1 MDVLQMEADI
11 LEVVFWQ
18 VWSSLGKFGQVWTS
32 LDKFEQFQTTFDKF
46 RQVWI
51 YVESVFAGVMY
62 YYTKLLLILVFSGSF
77 LVNLANSLEKCCD
90 EILISSSGPGA
101 KYQNDRLGK
110 TFYNSAIIHLIY
122 QYLSQFTQKGT

>member
-1 MDVLQMEADI
+1 MDPFE
-11 LEVVFWQ
+11 Q
-18 VWSSLGKFGQVWTS
+18 VWIS
-32 LDKFEQFQTTFDKF
+32 LDKFEQIQTSFNKS
-46 RQVWI
+46 RQVWTCG
-51 YVESVFAGVMY
+51 ESVGIAGVMY

-110 TFYNSAIIHLIY
+110 TFYNSAILHGNLKY
-122 QYLSQFTQKGT
+122 GF

>member
-1 MDVLQMEADI
+1 MEQFRPI
-11 LEVVFWQ
+11 WT
-18 VWSSLGKFGQVWTS
+18 SLGQFKQVRTSLYKPRVIWTSFNKSRQVWTCG
-32 LDKFEQFQTTFDKF
+32 
-46 RQVWI
+46 
-51 YVESVFAGVMY
+51 ESVGIAVAMY

-110 TFYNSAIIHLIY
+110 TFYNSAILYLI
-122 QYLSQFTQKGT
+122 

>member
-1 MDVLQMEADI
+1 MDSFEQ
-11 LEVVFWQ
+11 FWI
-18 VWSSLGKFGQVWTS
+18 SLGKFGQVWTS

-51 YVESVFAGVMY
+51 YVESVMY
-62 YYTKLLLILVFSGSF
+62 YYTKLLLILVFSGCF

-110 TFYNSAIIHLIY
+110 AFYNSAIIHIIF
-122 QYLSQFTQKGT
+122 SST

>member
-1 MDVLQMEADI
+1 MGADI
-11 LEVVFWQ
+11 LEVV
-18 VWSSLGKFGQVWTS
+18 FGQVWTS
-32 LDKFEQFQTTFDKF
+32 LDKFGQVWTSLNKLEQFQTSLNNF
-46 RQVWI
+46 RQVQPCG
-51 YVESVFAGVMY
+51 ESVGIAGVMY

-110 TFYNSAIIHLIY
+110 TFYNSAILYLI
-122 QYLSQFTQKGT
+122 QQCLAQFTEKGT